1 DLGFEYDSELADMAD
16 GAFYTDLAAENVQAL
31 DADLTVVFP
40 LEAGAAEELQSDP
53 VLQGLDSAQDG
64 RLIVLDDQDLI
75 DAFSSGSAP
84 GVHHALDG
92 IVPELSEALDQR
104 RVGKECRAGGGRSTE
119 ENNAKEIEH

>member
-1 DLGFEYDSELADMAD
+1 
-16 GAFYTDLAAENVQAL
+16 
-31 DADLTVVFP
+31 
-40 LEAGAAEELQSDP
+40 EAGAAEELQSDP

-92 IVPELSEALDQR
+92 IVPELSEALDQGSPPLAGPR
-104 RVGKECRAGGGRSTE
+104 RHQARRCSRRRRATRPMSASAPGCALAGTCDSV
-119 ENNAKEIEH
+119 NAATASA